1 MIRPGQSARRQ
12 TAKIAALA
20 AAAVLCGAAPV
31 RAQTSTPADPDLST
45 EQMRRA
51 GPFHVRPFALL
62 KDVGYDDN
70 IRFDARTRQGDGTAT
85 TGGGLEALLLA
96 GDRGG
101 LRLSQELDYVAFQR
115 NTDLDHWNGHTRAR
129 GILLLRGLLLS
140 LEDQFDSVRERPIA
154 EIDERLRRK
163 NDAVTAGLRTL
174 GRGRLGLET
183 YVRGEHI
190 DYASDN
196 PVIED
201 SVRLLNRDEATL
213 SVLGRVRVLPKTT
226 FILEGVV
233 SSITFEDRAQG
244 RDTGKRA
251 ILTGF
256 RLDPSASV
264 QGDFKVG
271 PMVFEAR
278 DRPGTDYHGLAGE
291 GHLGTR
297 LGRAARLKGTFDRNV
312 AFSTLQSN
320 FYFVSTSWSAA
331 YEQFFS
337 RRMSGELAYGRTLNH
352 YPIEV
357 APSGPDPFQGVRD
370 DRVTD
375 YRATLR
381 YRTNTQM
388 TIEASAYHL
397 NRDSTDDFYD
407 RVRNFYTFGTTYSF

>member
-12 TAKIAALA
+12 TAKIAVLA

-62 KDVGYDDN
+62 KDAGYDDN

-163 NDAVTAGLRTL
+163 NGAVTAGLRTL

-183 YVRGEHI
+183 YVRGERI

-196 PVIED
+196 PAIAG

-357 APSGPDPFQGVRD
+357 APRP
-370 DRVTD
+370 
-375 YRATLR
+375 
-381 YRTNTQM
+381 
-388 TIEASAYHL
+388 
-397 NRDSTDDFYD
+397 
-407 RVRNFYTFGTTYSF
+407 